1 MRVTK
6 PCEIITTPDRLP
18 DTMYLA
24 WGGDTLDAGGG
35 NEAKNR
41 KCNMSPTARDEQE
54 KSSAH
59 RPRLAPIRGCAT
71 H

>member
-1 MRVTK
+1 
-6 PCEIITTPDRLP
+6 
-18 DTMYLA
+18 MYLA

-41 KCNMSPTARDEQE
+41 KCNMSSTARDEQE